1 MWTADWLLWSVRSLC
16 ISRCILHTE
25 WIIWYSSLGIA
36 IHDIII
42 RYGESIWPGTSP
54 RQTELNVGNL
64 EPDLLARKGGWV
76 AKRPSCRSDTV
87 KWIGRSVPVFPIIYL
102 PGFHT
107 RCLYWVSRRPSPG
120 SNYSTS
126 PPMKLMTSQSL
137 PPSSASSVMI
147 MSHRIDLAGLAHR
160 ENSLTLHCFL
170 TWNSI
175 QSDKISPPTPLVFTQ
190 NKEATHPRIGLGL
203 GSLPTPSKTPSPLF
217 FFRLHWLEHSHPKT

>member
-1 MWTADWLLWSVRSLC
+1 M
-16 ISRCILHTE
+16 
-25 WIIWYSSLGIA
+25 G
-36 IHDIII
+36 
-42 RYGESIWPGTSP
+42 
-54 RQTELNVGNL
+54 Q
-64 EPDLLARKGGWV
+64 
-76 AKRPSCRSDTV
+76 
-87 KWIGRSVPVFPIIYL
+87 SVPVSPIIYL

-107 RCLYWVSRRPSPG
+107 RCLYWVSRQPSPR

-147 MSHRIDLAGLAHR
+147 MSHRIDLAGLGYR
-160 ENSLTLHCFL
+160 KNSPTLHCFL

-203 GSLPTPSKTPSPLF
+203 SSLPTPSKTPSPLF
-217 FFRLHWLEHSHPKT
+217 FFRLHWLEHRRCPCSSENLAGTFQQSHTDIFICISLINPQGWHL